1 VGKNEHIGSPQ
12 QNGTL
17 QLDCKVKLFISEDEF
32 ARSSLSRG
40 DYSDESLGLV
50 HVAADAPLPLHLVGD
65 AELVV
70 VELPGGD
77 PRSMQRLT
85 TLRAQRPTLP
95 LIVAM
100 RGADL
105 ATTRALIRQGVDDVI
120 ALPLD
125 RTEFSD
131 AVNGILAKA
140 IRIAEKGE
148 KLAPV
153 VAVAQSVGG
162 IGATTVA
169 THLAHHLGERSGAR
183 GTCLID
189 LDLQFGNAASY
200 LGANPSLT
208 MDDLLAAGQRVDGQ
222 LLRTVAAPGG
232 DRVAVI
238 AAPERIA
245 PLETVDTDQLL
256 RVLDVARREYDH
268 VVLDLPGNWANWTLS
283 AIDKADIILLV
294 VDLSVGSLRQARRRL
309 TLFEETGIDP
319 ARIRIVANRV
329 EKRLFRTIGVREAA
343 DTLHYPVMATIS
355 SDYPVVQSAHDQ
367 GVLVSNIAR
376 RNRVAVDLAALAAG
390 IADQL
395 DKE

>member
-1 VGKNEHIGSPQ
+1 M
-12 QNGTL
+12 
-17 QLDCKVKLFISEDEF
+17 DCKVKLFISEDEF

>member
-1 VGKNEHIGSPQ
+1 MGKNENIGSPER
-12 QNGTL
+12 GGSL

-40 DYSDESLGLV
+40 ALPSDSFGLV
-50 HVAADAPLPLHLVGD
+50 HVAADGPLSPALVGD

-70 VELPGGD
+70 VELEGND

-85 TLRAQRPTLP
+85 ALRSQRPTLP
-95 LIVAM
+95 VIVAM

-105 ATTRALIRQGVDDVI
+105 AAARTLIRQGVDDVI
-120 ALPLD
+120 GLPLD
-125 RTEFSD
+125 SREFSD
-131 AVNGILAKA
+131 AVTAILATVGHPLQKEE
-140 IRIAEKGE
+140 R
-148 KLAPV
+148 LAPV

-169 THLAHHLGERSGAR
+169 THLAYHLGEQGGTR

-200 LGANPSLT
+200 LGAEPALT
-208 MDDLLAAGQRVDGQ
+208 MDDLLAAGRRVDGQ
-222 LLRTVAAPGG
+222 LLRTVAAACGEG
-232 DRVAVI
+232 VAVV
-238 AAPERIA
+238 AAPERIS

-256 RVLDVARREYDH
+256 HILEVARREYDH

-319 ARIRIVANRV
+319 SRIRIVANRV
-329 EKRLFRTIGVREAA
+329 ERRLFRTISVRDAA
-343 DTLHYPVMATIS
+343 ETLHYPVMATINN
-355 SDYPVVQSAHDQ
+355 DYPVVQSAHDQ
-367 GVLVSNIAR
+367 GVLVSSVAR

-390 IADQL
+390 VAELLRED
-395 DKE
+395 

>member
-1 VGKNEHIGSPQ
+1 MGKNENIGSPERD
-12 QNGTL
+12 GSL

-40 DYSDESLGLV
+40 DYSSESFNLV
-50 HVAADAPLPLHLVGD
+50 HVAAGEPLSPALVDD

-70 VELPGGD
+70 VELDGGD

-85 TLRAQRPTLP
+85 ALRAQRPSLP

-100 RGADL
+100 HGADL

-125 RTEFSD
+125 RGEFSD
-131 AVNGILAKA
+131 AVTGILATAGGTLPKA
-140 IRIAEKGE
+140 ER
-148 KLAPV
+148 LAPV

-169 THLAHHLGERSGAR
+169 THLAYHLGEKGGEH

-189 LDLQFGNAASY
+189 LDLQFGNAATY

-208 MDDLLAAGQRVDGQ
+208 MDDLLTAGRRVDGQ
-222 LLRTVAAPGG
+222 LLRTVAATCGEG
-232 DRVAVI
+232 VAVI
-238 AAPERIA
+238 AAPERIS
-245 PLETVDTDQLL
+245 PLEAVDTDQLL
-256 RVLDVARREYDH
+256 RILEVARQEYDH
-268 VVLDLPGNWANWTLS
+268 VVLDLPGSWANWTLS

-319 ARIRIVANRV
+319 SRLRIVANRV
-329 EKRLFRTIGVREAA
+329 ERRLFRTISVRDAA
-343 DTLHYPVMATIS
+343 ETLRYPVMATINN
-355 SDYPVVQSAHDQ
+355 DYPVVQSAHDQ
-367 GVLVSNIAR
+367 GVLLSSIAR
-376 RNRVAVDLAALAAG
+376 RNRVAADLVALAAS
-390 IADQL
+390 IAEQL
-395 DKE
+395 HKD

>member
-1 VGKNEHIGSPQ
+1 MGKNEHIGSPQ

>member
-1 VGKNEHIGSPQ
+1 VGKTENISSPQ
-12 QNGTL
+12 RNGSL
-17 QLDCKVKLFISEDEF
+17 QLDCKVKLFISKGEF
-32 ARSSLSRG
+32 ARSGLSRG
-40 DYSDESLGLV
+40 DDTDDSFAVV
-50 HVAADAPLPLHLVGD
+50 HVAADEPLPLHLVGD

-70 VELPGGD
+70 VELHGGD

-85 TLRAQRPTLP
+85 VLRSQRPALP

-105 ATTRALIRQGVDDVI
+105 ATARALIRQGVDDVI

-131 AVNGILAKA
+131 AVTGILAKTTRA
-140 IRIAEKGE
+140 AEKGE
-148 KLAPV
+148 RLAPV

-169 THLAHHLGERSGAR
+169 THLAHHLGERSGVR
-183 GTCLID
+183 GACLID

-208 MDDLLAAGQRVDGQ
+208 MDDLLAAGKRIDGQ

-232 DRVAVI
+232 ERVAVI

-294 VDLSVGSLRQARRRL
+294 IDLSVGSLRQARRRL
-309 TLFEETGIDP
+309 TLFEETGIEP
-319 ARIRIVANRV
+319 SRIRIVANRV
-329 EKRLFRTIGVREAA
+329 EKRLFRTIGVQDAA
-343 DTLHYPVMATIS
+343 DALHYPVMATIN

-367 GVLVSNIAR
+367 GVLVSGIAR
-376 RNRVAVDLAALAAG
+376 RNRVAVDLAALAATV
-390 IADQL
+390 ADQL
-395 DKE
+395 HKD

>member
-1 VGKNEHIGSPQ
+1 MGKNETIGSPER
-12 QNGTL
+12 NGSL

-32 ARSSLSRG
+32 ARSRLSHG
-40 DYSDESLGLV
+40 DPGSESFGLV
-50 HVAADAPLPLHLVGD
+50 HIEPHAPLSPALVGD
-65 AELVV
+65 AGLLV
-70 VELPGGD
+70 VELRSDD

-85 TLRAQRPTLP
+85 ALRSQRPALP

-105 ATTRALIRQGVDDVI
+105 ATTRALIRQGVNDVI

-125 RTEFSD
+125 RTEFAD
-131 AVNGILAKA
+131 AVTGVLATVSRPA
-140 IRIAEKGE
+140 QKGE
-148 KLAPV
+148 RLAPV

-162 IGATTVA
+162 IGATTIA
-169 THLAHHLGERSGAR
+169 THLAHHLGEHGGAR
-183 GTCLID
+183 GACLID

-208 MDDLLAAGQRVDGQ
+208 MDDLLAAGHRVDGQ

-283 AIDKADIILLV
+283 AIDRADIILLV

-376 RNRVAVDLAALAAG
+376 RNRVAIDLAALAAD

>member
-1 VGKNEHIGSPQ
+1 MGKNEHIGSPL

>member
-1 VGKNEHIGSPQ
+1 MGKNEHIGSPQ

-329 EKRLFRTIGVREAA
+329 ENRLFRTIGVREAA